1 MRTEILLL
9 TLLIAGCSEN
19 KMPDDRVTNGED
31 IETAIIFQLGV
42 PGGNEVEYGRSIPAD
57 KEENEVYTMKV
68 YDFQVKESA
77 QSDGR
82 DTLFTGAYF
91 LEKTDEETPHT
102 GSFTNKGGIITA
114 RISLSAKLNS
124 EHVFVF
130 VANEGVTRFDSI
142 AQTDTI
148 PLEELRKIPIDRLRK
163 TPSTRLPGNGDNTDV
178 LMKNGAVMT
187 TDYYL
192 SITEEM
198 IAAGKINIS
207 SPLYLQRIVARVDVV
222 DRVDASMNF
231 KLVSVGVKG
240 TAAQGYLFERG
251 SDGGRT
257 ASLCTGTVELVQ
269 NSEMSMD
276 ETTRPYTYK
285 KALYL
290 YESDAVRPPTL
301 VVTYTLNGS
310 RGTQEVEMK
319 DNVTNQPFDIRRN
332 WVYTLEIGDIKSAA
346 LSCQM
351 GREEIIN
358 KE

>member
-1 MRTEILLL
+1 MRTGILFFALL
-9 TLLIAGCSEN
+9 MAGCSKDE
-19 KMPDDRVTNGED
+19 MPANGKD
-31 IETAIIFQLGV
+31 TETAVTFQLGV
-42 PGGNEVEYGRSIPAD
+42 PGGNEVEYGRGIAGD
-57 KEENEVYTMKV
+57 AEENAVHALTI
-68 YDFQVKESA
+68 YDFVVNRES
-77 QSDGR
+77 R
-82 DTLFTGAYF
+82 DTLFAEAYS
-91 LEKTDEETPHT
+91 LEKSVAEVLPT
-102 GSFTNKGGIITA
+102 GSFTNKGGTITA
-114 RISLSAKLNS
+114 RIPLSVRLNR
-124 EHVFVF
+124 EHMFVF
-130 VANEGVTRFDSI
+130 VANEGVTGFDTLVQAADSPVE
-142 AQTDTI
+142 DVK
-148 PLEELRKIPIDRLRK
+148 KISIDRLRK

-269 NSEMSMD
+269 NSGMAAD
-276 ETTRPYTYK
+276 ETMRPYTYK

-319 DNVTNQPFDIRRN
+319 DNVTGQPFDIRRN
-332 WVYTLEIGDIKSAA
+332 WVYTLEIGGIKSAA